1 MPDLDLMFI
10 LGVLPFGFCALLAAF
25 RKLLAM
31 EPENSVIEDAMAT
44 LMVASYVLGIIV
56 LICPNAVPPAPL
68 PIQDWVEPVFPDPIP
83 IDTTVTTS
91 NSFTIM
97 DAIIPLLI
105 SIYLLGVIWYL
116 IPLTHRLISI
126 ALISGRAK
134 ATFEKGVFVSD
145 LPGTAFVAP
154 TGRIIFSRAFMESVT
169 RHELSLILAHERA
182 HKTRLDPLRFLIL
195 AILDVVF
202 WFNPFLR
209 HQSER
214 CRTAAELECDRIVVE
229 KAPEMRRVYAE
240 TLVSALKHA
249 AGNALHCVPAAFSM
263 QSKGDYRMRME
274 HILQSK
280 PKMGKRTRT
289 ALIAGTL
296 GLLTGFGTL
305 QVAIAEGG
313 PTVTPFTMSFMP
325 TEGRVSSK
333 FGQRVHPVTKEPAFH
348 NGMDIAAPYG
358 TPVKAT
364 SPGDVTFASERGA
377 YGNVVEIEHGNGIVT
392 RYAQL
397 EACNVSVGDRV
408 TEGTVIGTVGAS
420 GQATGPHLHFEV
432 IENGEPKAPA
442 SYLNE

>member
-1 MPDLDLMFI
+1 
-10 LGVLPFGFCALLAAF
+10 
-25 RKLLAM
+25 
-31 EPENSVIEDAMAT
+31 
-44 LMVASYVLGIIV
+44 
-56 LICPNAVPPAPL
+56 
-68 PIQDWVEPVFPDPIP
+68 
-83 IDTTVTTS
+83 
-91 NSFTIM
+91 
-97 DAIIPLLI
+97 
-105 SIYLLGVIWYL
+105 
-116 IPLTHRLISI
+116 
-126 ALISGRAK
+126 
-134 ATFEKGVFVSD
+134 
-145 LPGTAFVAP
+145 
-154 TGRIIFSRAFMESVT
+154 
-169 RHELSLILAHERA
+169 
-182 HKTRLDPLRFLIL
+182 
-195 AILDVVF
+195 
-202 WFNPFLR
+202 
-209 HQSER
+209 
-214 CRTAAELECDRIVVE
+214 
-229 KAPEMRRVYAE
+229 
-240 TLVSALKHA
+240 
-249 AGNALHCVPAAFSM
+249 
-263 QSKGDYRMRME
+263 MRME

-432 IENGEPKAPA
+432 IENGEPKDPA